1 MIANYGYLD
10 GSGEYFISIDTDRC
24 TTCAHHAC
32 VEACP
37 PKMFEIITDD
47 YDDRVAAVKE
57 EFRKKIKYACAPC
70 KPAAERPP
78 LPCITACIP
87 GALKHSW

>member
-10 GSGEYFISIDTDRC
+10 GSGEFFISVDTDKC
-24 TTCAHHAC
+24 TTCSHYAC

-37 PKMFEIITDD
+37 PKIFEIISDD

-57 EFRKKIKYACAPC
+57 GFRKQIKYACAPC
-70 KPAAERPP
+70 KPASERPP
-78 LPCITACIP
+78 LPCMVACTP